1 MIARARA
8 VAHGSA
14 YTRGCGQMKP
24 IDGDEK
30 KGGKDFLVVQLA
42 KTSTLPMQVAGV
54 QSLVGENQDP
64 ACRVVWPKRKK
75 VVSGVGQ
82 RTQEVSLDP
91 NWDQSG

>member
-1 MIARARA
+1 MEW
-8 VAHGSA
+8 
-14 YTRGCGQMKP
+14 GCGQMKP

>member
-1 MIARARA
+1 
-8 VAHGSA
+8 
-14 YTRGCGQMKP
+14 MKP

-64 ACRVVWPKRKK
+64 ACRVVQPKTKK
-75 VVSGVGQ
+75 IQCMSEHFAPWLNSGVA
-82 RTQEVSLDP
+82 SLALRIQYKIVF
-91 NWDQSG
+91 NLEWSCL